1 MNLTNETIEKLWDM
15 LYEVDGR
22 IRGNEIDGRDS
33 TDCEIQNKYKI
44 SKEIIR
50 RKNESKSVT

>member
-1 MNLTNETIEKLWDM
+1 M